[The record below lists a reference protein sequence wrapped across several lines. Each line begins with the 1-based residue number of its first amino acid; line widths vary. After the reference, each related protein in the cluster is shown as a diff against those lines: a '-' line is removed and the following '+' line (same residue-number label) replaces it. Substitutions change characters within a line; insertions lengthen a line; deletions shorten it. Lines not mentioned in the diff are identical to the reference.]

1 MYDVIIVGTGIAGL
15 SAGMYC
21 ARFNLKT
28 LVLGSQPGGLITTT
42 HLVENYPGIVS
53 ISGPDM
59 ANVFL
64 EHARKTG
71 ADLKYETV
79 KSLLKEDGGFRVT
92 TASGDYQGKTVILCF
107 GTEYRKLNVPGE
119 KEFAN
124 KGVSYCAFCDAAFYK
139 DKIVAVVGGGD
150 TSAEE
155 AGVLANHVKEV
166 HVFVRGEAFKGSEP
180 RLLEDL
186 LKNPKI
192 KPHYKTEITE
202 VRGTD
207 KVTGVLLKSGEE
219 MPLDGVFVAI
229 GHIPN
234 SALAKDL
241 GVALNEWG
249 YIKIT
254 REAETNVP
262 GVFAAGDVTDNTFK
276 QAIIG
281 AAEAVYASYGAYKF
295 VSRMS

>member
-15 SAGMYC
+15 SAGMYS
-21 ARFNLKT
+21 ARFNMKT

-71 ADLKYETV
+71 AEMKYETV
-79 KSLLKEDGGFRVT
+79 KSVVKEDGGFRVAT
-92 TASGDYQGKTVILCF
+92 GSGEYQSKTVILCL
-107 GTEYRKLNVPGE
+107 GTEYRKIGVPGE

-124 KGVSYCAFCDAAFYK
+124 KGVSYCAFCDAAFYR
-139 DKIVAVVGGGD
+139 DKVVAVVGGGD
-150 TSAEE
+150 TAAEE
-155 AGVLANHVKEV
+155 AGVLANQVKEV

-180 RLLEDL
+180 RLVDDL

-192 KPHYKTEITE
+192 KPHYKTEIAE
-202 VRGTD
+202 IRGGD

-219 MPLDGVFVAI
+219 MALDGVFVAI

-241 GVALNEWG
+241 GVALNDYG
-249 YIKIT
+249 YIKTT

-262 GVFAAGDVTDNTFK
+262 GVFAAGDVCDNIFK

-281 AAEAVYASYGAYKF
+281 AAEAVYASYGAYKYL
-295 VSRMS
+295 RMH